1 MAFSGYPLADNT
13 FRTKENIKQ
22 HIRLIRNATEL
33 GHPITDKTV
42 LALLRL
48 HPEWR
53 DKTLLMDFVGT
64 ALIKGTPFA
73 PPRKEIAII
82 NKDGS
87 VMDISWTKLVSRL
100 QKDGSLKHPTE
111 FWEALSELK
120 VAARQ
125 AISNQLQPLACKG
138 MHVDHVYP
146 RTFDQLLFDWVVST
160 ELSPIDIKVQAND
173 GPTILRQIVNLELLK
188 EWQEYHHTHAILEL
202 VTPIE
207 NLQRK
212 RADIDWEILK

>member
-1 MAFSGYPLADNT
+1 MTFSGYQLADKT

-22 HIRLIRNATEL
+22 HIRLIRGATEL
-33 GHPITDKTV
+33 RHPVTDTAV

-48 HPEWR
+48 HPEWHE
-53 DKTLLMDFVGT
+53 KTSMMDFVGT

-82 NKDGS
+82 NKDSS
-87 VMDISWTKLVSRL
+87 VMDISWSKLVGRL

-111 FWEALSELK
+111 FWEALAELK

-125 AISNQLQPLACKG
+125 AVNNQLQPLACKG

-146 RTFDQLLFDWVVST
+146 NTFDQLLFDWVVST
-160 ELSPIDIKVQAND
+160 TLSPIDIKVQAND
-173 GPTILRQIVNLELLK
+173 GPIIMRQIVNTELLE
-188 EWQEYHHTHAILEL
+188 EWQEYHRSNAILEL
-202 VTPIE
+202 VTPLE

-212 RADIDWEILK
+212 RADIDWGRLQ